1 MYSLSLCSCAGP
13 QHGRCSAPAPW
24 QVGKTPLQVRVQCKV
39 LLQSSKC
46 WLVTAALSVC
56 QGNRHTQQS
65 STITWAEIKSQNDFL
80 RTFLALAGRRNDIY
94 FSAVAVHNPWCD
106 AERAAVKDVL
116 LSGTTFNTLHGAS
129 GGLAELV
136 SLKPCSWA
144 CCSNIWLW
152 WPERPLLPSQRLY
165 LRIFFCLIAIPFKS
179 FSEQQKKMILLLLHE
194 PELCCSGTRPTAE
207 LLQFSSVQGKLQIKW
222 CVWSNATAVFL
233 SGVPSWNFDWI
244 LQEANTSLSHIHTNT
259 CTHALSVSSPL
270 LLLIG

>member
-1 MYSLSLCSCAGP
+1 MYSVSLCSCAGP

-165 LRIFFCLIAIPFKS
+165 LRIFFCLIAIPFKAFQS
-179 FSEQQKKMILLLLHE
+179 NKRRWFCFYCMNLNY
-194 PELCCSGTRPTAE
+194 A
-207 LLQFSSVQGKLQIKW
+207 VQGQDLQL
-222 CVWSNATAVFL
+222 SSYSFL
-233 SGVPSWNFDWI
+233 PYRENCRLNGVSDLMQPLYSSQGSPAGI
-244 LQEANTSLSHIHTNT
+244 LTEFCRKQTHLSHTYTQIHA
-259 CTHALSVSSPL
+259 HMLFPSPAPYFS
-270 LLLIG
+270 